1 MKKYV
6 RAAVSIANLKEQLAK
21 DMDETTFH
29 QLIDLD
35 PSADY
40 DKNRGGK
47 YCPWIFRQYNKGNLP
62 EAQYTNLKDAL
73 GFFLQNYK
81 KYPKSDLGQYKT
93 VDDFLTDTEAVGNRE
108 LTDKEKAKL
117 LKKQA
122 HHASDAD
129 KKFCVED
136 GTWEVWTPLT
146 YPGSISLAR
155 VGGTKA
161 SWCTAYEGD
170 DYYYKRYTRQGPLY
184 IFINT
189 ADYNQKYQLHFE
201 SNSWY
206 DINDSSRGMDRF
218 YQFCDEHPAITEY
231 FNIESVNGMLYRQGN
246 FLGFDDNAKEISIPT
261 DFDVTN
267 LRYKYSLPNGVE
279 TVYFPDGPT
288 SLPEGVLA
296 NKEHLTTVRLP
307 ETLRQIPTRCF
318 TGSSALTTVN
328 VPDSVKVYGPHAF
341 RNCDSLTEIKHS
353 PNLEIVEDYCFMD
366 SPNLKTQ
373 LPDSVKYIG
382 TSVFFNC
389 DDLVAEGI
397 RIPSSMPK
405 VPNELFKSTPL
416 DSVDLNGITK
426 IGAGAFR
433 GSTIKNI
440 DLTGVTNIGAGAFR
454 GCNDLTSVEFNAD
467 GVKVGSHAFA
477 DSSMS
482 GLITIL
488 DGVDLGIGVFD
499 NCPNLTIEWDK
510 ADEEYE
516 FDNIK
521 LLICSEKSCP
531 KLIAANKGY
540 VPIETREGNK
550 YEME

>member
-62 EAQYTNLKDAL
+62 ETQYTNLKDAL

-170 DYYYKRYTRQGPLY
+170 DYYYNRYTRQGPLY

-218 YQFCDEHPAITEY
+218 YQFCDEHPAIKEY
-231 FNIESVNGMLYRQGN
+231 FNIESVNGMLYRQDK
-246 FLGFDDNAKEISIPT
+246 FLGFDDNAKEISIPA

-267 LRYKYSLPNGVE
+267 LRYKYNLPNGVE

-296 NKEHLTTVRLP
+296 NKPNLTTVRLP
-307 ETLRQIPTRCF
+307 ETLRQIPSRCF
-318 TGSSALTTVN
+318 TGSSALTTVY
-328 VPDSVKVYGPHAF
+328 V
-341 RNCDSLTEIKHS
+341 
-353 PNLEIVEDYCFMD
+353 
-366 SPNLKTQ
+366 
-373 LPDSVKYIG
+373 PDSVKYIG

-405 VPNELFKSTPL
+405 IPNELFKGIPL

-454 GCNDLTSVEFNAD
+454 SCNDLTSVEFNAD

-477 DSSMS
+477 DSSMG